1 MKVFALREIID
12 RFVTKDAGNSDFDVI
27 FVDSEGK
34 EHSINNAILL
44 EGKLILDSKE
54 KGE

>member
-1 MKVFALREIID
+1 MKVYTIREIID